1 MTDMN
6 NMLDKVQKLLA
17 LAIIVPEDVKDK
29 FGEKFPKVGV
39 ANRMGVRHT
48 GYDKDAYDSGYN
60 DGRSSMRQCALEA

>member
-29 FGEKFPKVGV
+29 FGEKFPQGWSCQPHGCPPHRV
-39 ANRMGVRHT
+39 
-48 GYDKDAYDSGYN
+48 
-60 DGRSSMRQCALEA
+60 